1 MNGFVTTVKLSFQDA
16 FSPGMKSARTSFAG
30 MKGALDKI
38 GANSEMLQLSSQMSM
53 ATSMTEPL
61 RQNLD
66 RALSVPSR
74 KAAEVES
81 AMAAVHAVLNEG
93 NAING
98 DVAASYD
105 AVRASALNWAAGIT
119 HGSMEAT
126 ASADQFVETT
136 YQMVSAGLDTA
147 NAIKAT
153 ESAMVVATATMGDT
167 VDAAGLITDIYANMG
182 GEIGN
187 IGDVLARTQAQFK
200 FPNLGTLTGGLS
212 ESMAVAQQF
221 GVELPQL
228 TAAIG
233 MLNNAGIAGTKA
245 GTSFK
250 NMLVQLPRAAE
261 KLGFEV
267 LTTADGA
274 LDLEGSLKNLQGA
287 LGVFPDSV
295 SQASAIADAFGTEA
309 APAIAAIV
317 GDLKGYS
324 GAVGDITAA
333 NGEAT
338 AMAFRMSDTYEDS
351 AARLAN
357 VTSVW
362 QTKIGTST
370 NKTKRF
376 FNDMAAGSLRA
387 LTPLLET
394 PIGGFVSGV
403 GSAMALA
410 AQKGLG
416 FFGSALQVGS
426 QLALLASTAQSA
438 GGFIALFR
446 NSLSL
451 FKAPFLMV
459 SGGLK
464 KVVTSSRGLSKA
476 LVVKTAATLKANVA
490 NWAFASSMWAAAGPV
505 LLIIG
510 LVALVAAGAYLL
522 IKHWDKVRVFFVN
535 LWTGI
540 AGFFKRAWDWIKITI
555 MGASD
560 WVLAAVA
567 VFAPFI
573 GMPALLIKHWAA
585 IGAFFVE
592 LWDWVRSGVRQL
604 INWAGGIVDKF
615 LAPFRAVSN
624 GIANLFGGI
633 FGRSKASGASAM
645 NEFAAGTLANS
656 GAITGA
662 VETNFTAADAYFPR
676 SNAQVGPFSDLT
688 GSGAALMETFA
699 DGVAAD
705 TELQQGLDEAFSG
718 ALPDNRGMSIP
729 TPKAAGA
736 SGPGV
741 INIKVETLTVQADD
755 IASVVDF
762 VHILQDATRVRL

>member
-1 MNGFVTTVKLSFQDA
+1 MSNGFVTTVKLSFQDA
-16 FSPGMKSARTSFAG
+16 FSPGIKSAKASFAG

-66 RALSVPSR
+66 RALSVPSQ

-81 AMAAVHAVLNEG
+81 AMASVHAVLNES
-93 NAING
+93 NAMNG

-105 AVRASALNWAAGIT
+105 AVRNSALNWSAGIT
-119 HGSMEAT
+119 KGSMEAT
-126 ASADQFVETT
+126 ASADQYVATT
-136 YQMVSAGLDTA
+136 YQMISAGLDTA

-153 ESAMVVATATMGDT
+153 ESAMVVAKATMGDT

-182 GEIGN
+182 GEIDN
-187 IGDVLARTQAQFK
+187 IGDILARTQAQFK

-228 TAAIG
+228 TTAIG

-250 NMLVQLPRAAE
+250 NMLIQLPRAAE

-317 GDLKGYS
+317 GDLEGYRT
-324 GAVGDITAA
+324 AVQDITAA

-338 AMAFRMSDTYEDS
+338 SMAFRMSDTYEDS

-357 VTSVW
+357 VVSVW

-370 NKTKRF
+370 NKVKRF
-376 FNDMAAGSLRA
+376 FNDMTAGSLRA
-387 LTPLLET
+387 ITPLLET

-416 FFGSALQVGS
+416 FFGSALQVSS
-426 QLALLASTAQSA
+426 QLALLASTAKSA
-438 GGFIALFR
+438 GGFMSLFR
-446 NSLSL
+446 NSLAL
-451 FKAPFLMV
+451 FQAPFLMMK
-459 SGGLK
+459 GGIK
-464 KVVTSSRGLSKA
+464 GIVTSIFGMGKA
-476 LVVKTAATLKANVA
+476 LVVKTAAALKATAA
-490 NWAFASSMWAAAGPV
+490 NWAFSASMWTAVGPV
-505 LLIIG
+505 LAVVG
-510 LVALVAAGAYLL
+510 GVALLAAGAYLL
-522 IKHWDKVRVFFVN
+522 IKHWDSIKSFFAQ
-535 LWTGI
+535 LWDGLRS
-540 AGFFKRAWDWIKITI
+540 GFSGVIDWISGTV
-555 MGASD
+555 GA
-560 WVLAAVA
+560 
-567 VFAPFI
+567 
-573 GMPALLIKHWAA
+573 
-585 IGAFFVE
+585 
-592 LWDWVRSGVRQL
+592 
-604 INWAGGIVDKF
+604 F
-615 LAPFRAVSN
+615 LAPFQAIANGVS
-624 GIANLFGGI
+624 NLFGGI
-633 FGRSKASGASAM
+633 FGRAKDSGAAAM
-645 NEFAAGTLANS
+645 NEFAAGTLAGS
-656 GAITGA
+656 GVVTGA
-662 VETNFTAADAYFPR
+662 VETSFTAADAYFPR

-688 GSGAALMETFA
+688 ASGEALMTTFA
-699 DGVAAD
+699 GGVAAD
-705 TELQQGLDEAFSG
+705 TALQQGLDDAFSG
-718 ALPDNRGMSIP
+718 ALPDSRDMSISLP
-729 TPKAAGA
+729 DAPSDAGNR
-736 SGPGV
+736 PPNV
-741 INIKVETLTVQADD
+741 RIENLTMQADD
-755 IASVVDF
+755 IQSVVDF
-762 VHILQDATRVRL
+762 VHILQDAVGARL